1 MVQMREFRTK
11 LTQFLHDEAP
21 AIVVQSGTIGD
32 GGTVFGTRA
41 VHVAQGPCSPLRW
54 SSSHRNTTTALSG

>member
-21 AIVVQSGTIGD
+21 AMVVQSGTIGD
-32 GGTVFGTRA
+32 GGTVFGSQGGSRD
-41 VHVAQGPCSPLRW
+41 QGPGPPADGG
-54 SSSHRNTTTALSG
+54 HHA